1 LKPRVLRPATFLAL
15 VLLAAPL
22 GAATPAGTRIEALA
36 PTLRYAGEA
45 TARTRVES
53 ELSLQLR
60 QFPARGPKGE
70 ARFQPSAA
78 GRVTVS
84 RDWHDGR
91 DALTITPFL
100 RVDAED
106 GRRTHADLRE
116 AFYRRVGEGYELH
129 AGLKRVF
136 WGVVESKHLVDVIN
150 QVDLVEDIDEEARLG
165 QPMVQLVVPR
175 ESGTLELFWLPG
187 ARERTFPG
195 GDGRLLGPVV
205 VDGDGRFTADAA
217 DRLRSWAVRWSG
229 FAGGLEYGVA
239 HFSGTARDPRFE
251 VAVLPVP
258 GEPVRVRALYET
270 LSRTSLDAQYILG
283 DTALKLELVARR
295 GQGPASTAFVAGFE
309 HTFVGAFGSRADVG
323 LLAEYLF
330 DDRGD
335 DAPLL
340 AFEHDVFAGV
350 RVALNDLAG
359 SQLLAGAIVDH
370 RTGETITSVE
380 ASRRL
385 GERWRLGL
393 DLRTFSGSRLPALGD
408 APALLDPQAK
418 WGVLRDED
426 YLQLELTRYF

>member
-1 LKPRVLRPATFLAL
+1 VRRPIELLILLAL
-15 VLLAAPL
+15 AA
-22 GAATPAGTRIEALA
+22 GSAADPVAGGVGDGSVPEPGYGTA
-36 PTLRYAGEA
+36 AGV
-45 TARTRVES
+45 RQSVES

-60 QFPARGPKGE
+60 QFPERGPKGE
-70 ARFQPSAA
+70 ARFQPSLA
-78 GRVTVS
+78 GTVEFA
-84 RDWHDGR
+84 RDWNDGR
-91 DALTITPFL
+91 DALTVRPFL

-106 GRRTHADLRE
+106 GRRTHGDLRE
-116 AFYRRVGEGYELH
+116 AFYSHVGERHELH
-129 AGLKRVF
+129 VGLKRVF

-150 QVDLVEDIDEEARLG
+150 QVDLVEDFDEEARLG
-165 QPMVQLVVPR
+165 QPMVQLMLPR
-175 ESGTLELFWLPG
+175 ERGTLELFWLPG

-195 GDGRLLGPVV
+195 QDGRVLGPVV
-205 VDGDGRFTADAA
+205 IDGSGRFTAAA
-217 DRLRSWAVRWSG
+217 SDRLRSWAIRWSG

-251 VAVLPVP
+251 LADPLAGPLP
-258 GEPVRVRALYET
+258 GEPVRLRAVYET

-295 GQGPASTAFVAGFE
+295 GQGPASTAFVAGIE
-309 HTFVGAFGSRADVG
+309 HTLVGVLGTRADLG

-350 RVALNDLAG
+350 RLALNDLAG
-359 SQLLAGAIVDH
+359 TRLLAGAIVDH
-370 RTGETITSVE
+370 RSGETIGSLE

-385 GERWRLGL
+385 GEGWRLGL
-393 DLRTFSGSRLPALGD
+393 DVRTFSGSRLPALGD
-408 APALLDPQAK
+408 AAALFDPQAK